1 MQYPRQQTEALTA
14 RPPRICILD
23 GETINVETLK
33 GMLGEAGVAAWRD
46 GRVQ

>member
-1 MQYPRQQTEALTA
+1 MQYSSQQTEALTA

-33 GMLGEAGVAAWRD
+33 GMLGETGVAARRD
-46 GRVQ
+46 GHV